1 MRLLYALLLLL
12 LALPLA
18 AQKGQVVTQAG
29 AIKIETI
36 ADSLEHPWGI
46 ALLPDG
52 RALVSERPGRLRIL
66 NLQDSTL
73 SDPIEGVPEVYAEGQ
88 GGLLDVKLDPDFADN
103 QYIYL
108 SYADPG
114 PDSTA
119 SSAFGRGRWTGEA
132 IEDFEPL
139 FVQEDKLKGEKHFG
153 SRIVFDSSGHIF
165 FAMGERFQFEPAQD
179 LTNHLGTVVRL
190 NCNGSVPDDNP
201 FVGSDTARAEIYSY
215 GNRNIQAAAIDPATG
230 QLWVTEMGPM
240 GGDELNAIQ
249 AGKNY
254 GWPLVSWGDDYDGS
268 DRPEPPTRPEFTDAA
283 MHWTPTI
290 SPSGMIFYTGAMFP
304 EWQGSALIGG
314 LTASGLVRV
323 VIRGTEQAEEV
334 ERIPLVVRVRDVV
347 QAPDGSLYVLTDEDN
362 GKVLHLRKLAAPK
375 SR

>member
-1 MRLLYALLLLL
+1 MRLLYLLPLL

-18 AQKGQVVTQAG
+18 AQKGQAVTMAG
-29 AIKIETI
+29 AVKITTI

-52 RALVSERPGRLRIL
+52 RALVTERPGRLRIL

-73 SDPIEGVPEVYAEGQ
+73 SEPVGGVPEVYAVGQ
-88 GGLLDVKLDPDFADN
+88 GGLLDVVLDPDFADN
-103 QYIYL
+103 QYVYL

-132 IEDFEPL
+132 IADFEPL
-139 FVQEDKLKGEKHFG
+139 FVQEYKLEGDKHFG
-153 SRIVFDSSGHIF
+153 GRIVFDSSGHVF
-165 FAMGERFQFEPAQD
+165 FTMGERFQFEPAQD
-179 LTNHLGTVVRL
+179 LKNHLGTVVRL
-190 NCNGSVPDDNP
+190 NRDGSVPDDNP

-240 GGDELNAIQ
+240 GGDELNAIRS
-249 AGKNY
+249 GENY

-268 DRPEPPTRPEFTDAA
+268 DRPEPPTRPEFADAA
-283 MHWTPTI
+283 IHWSPTI
-290 SPSGMIFYTGAMFP
+290 SPSGMIFYTGDLFP

-323 VIRGTEQAEEV
+323 VITGTEQAEEV
-334 ERIPLVVRVRDVV
+334 ERIPLVARARDVV
-347 QAPDGSLYVLTDEDN
+347 QAPDGSLYVLTDAAN
-362 GKVLHLRKLAAPK
+362 GKVLHLRKLEEPK

>member
-1 MRLLYALLLLL
+1 MRLLYLLPLL

-18 AQKGQVVTQAG
+18 AQKGQAVTMAG
-29 AIKIETI
+29 AVKITTI

-52 RALVSERPGRLRIL
+52 RALVTERPGRLRIL

-73 SDPIEGVPEVYAEGQ
+73 SAPVEGTPEVYAVGQ
-88 GGLLDVKLDPDFADN
+88 GGLLDVVLDPDFADN
-103 QYIYL
+103 QYVYL

-132 IEDFEPL
+132 IADFEPL
-139 FVQEDKLKGEKHFG
+139 FVQEYKLEGDKHFG
-153 SRIVFDSSGHIF
+153 GRIVFDSSGHVF
-165 FAMGERFQFEPAQD
+165 FTMGERFQFEPAQD
-179 LTNHLGTVVRL
+179 LKNHLGTVVRL
-190 NCNGSVPDDNP
+190 NRDGSVPDDNP
-201 FVGSDTARAEIYSY
+201 FVGSDTARADIYSY

-230 QLWVTEMGPM
+230 QLWVAEMGPM
-240 GGDELNAIQ
+240 GGDELNAIRS
-249 AGKNY
+249 GRNY

-268 DRPEPPTRPEFTDAA
+268 DRPEPPTRPEFADAA
-283 MHWTPTI
+283 IHWSPTI
-290 SPSGMIFYTGAMFP
+290 SPSGMIFYTGDLFP

-323 VIRGTEQAEEV
+323 VITGTEQAEEV
-334 ERIPLVVRVRDVV
+334 ERIPLVARARDVV
-347 QAPDGSLYVLTDEDN
+347 QAPDGSLYVLTDAAN
-362 GKVLHLRKLAAPK
+362 GKVLHLRKLEEPK